1 VTALRF
7 AYAALAVGLLVYGGV
22 LGWLGLRRPSRP
34 ASRGLR
40 AVMVLA
46 VLAAVAGTA
55 AAVLLEAR
63 ASQPW

>member
-1 VTALRF
+1 VIALRL
-7 AYAALAVGLLVYGGV
+7 AYAALAVGLLVYGGLLV
-22 LGWLGLRRPSRP
+22 RLGLRRPARP
-34 ASRGLR
+34 AGRGLR